1 MLSGNS
7 MQVLRWLL
15 TVPAGIL
22 GLYLGFFAGILIHY
36 GHVWACPNEH
46 LVSGA
51 CMAPWS
57 LFVKTTSVGLSAAI
71 AAAGVVLLPTLLAPS
86 HRWLVARIAF
96 ACGLLLALYLSLAV
110 RWVMWI
116 PVVCAIL
123 SGVGM
128 LWLVRRH
135 MDSSASSLDRTR
147 ESSTPIR

>member
-1 MLSGNS
+1 

-15 TVPAGIL
+15 TVPAAIL
-22 GLYLGFFAGILIHY
+22 GCYLGFFAGILIHY
-36 GHVWACPNEH
+36 GHVWACPKEH

-57 LFVKTTSVGLSAAI
+57 LFIKSTAVGLSAAI

-96 ACGLLLALYLSLAV
+96 TCGLLLALYLSLAV

-116 PVVCAIL
+116 PMVCAIL
-123 SGVGM
+123 SGIGV

-135 MDSSASSLDRTR
+135 VDSSASSLDRTR
-147 ESSTPIR
+147 ESSASIS

>member
-1 MLSGNS
+1 

-15 TVPAGIL
+15 TVPAAIL
-22 GLYLGFFAGILIHY
+22 GWYLGFFAGVLIHY
-36 GHVWACPNEH
+36 VHVWTCPNEH

-57 LFVKTTSVGLSAAI
+57 LFLMSTALGVSAAI

-96 ACGLLLALYLSLAV
+96 ACGLLLAMYFAFAMH
-110 RWVMWI
+110 WAIWI

-123 SGVGM
+123 SGASM
-128 LWLVRRH
+128 LWFVRQHIDR
-135 MDSSASSLDRTR
+135 SNPSLNRTR
-147 ESSTPIR
+147 ESSAPVS